1 MAAGHTGGTEDLV
14 GLDVV
19 VTGGAGFIGSH
30 LVERLAEHGV
40 GRLAVI
46 DDLSTGSMKNLAS
59 AAGVVEMQRGDIR
72 DPAVAK
78 RASDADVVFHLAVR
92 NVRASIRDPAENLSV
107 NADGTLSILEAMR
120 LGRQGRFVYVS
131 SSEVYGIPTT
141 GEFRETTLPAPTTV
155 YGAGKLAGELVAL
168 AYHRTYGMDT
178 QVVRPFNNFGPRS
191 HFEGDSGE
199 VLPKFILRALA
210 GRPLVVHGDG
220 SQTRDFMYVADTA
233 RWLVQLATLPSLVG
247 EVVNIGTGRDI
258 AIVDLA
264 AMVLEATGS
273 SSEVAHVDP
282 RPGDLPR
289 LCADVA
295 KVRSYVPFALPTSF
309 EEGLAATIAHFR
321 GQDVESLLAR
331 EVGNNWV

>member
-1 MAAGHTGGTEDLV
+1 MAGSHTGGMTGLA

-30 LVERLAEHGV
+30 LVERLAQDGV
-40 GRLAVI
+40 GRLTVI
-46 DDLSTGSMKNLAS
+46 DDLSTGSTANLAS
-59 AAGVVEMQRGDIR
+59 AAGAVEMQRGDIR

-78 RASDADVVFHLAVR
+78 RAGDADVVFHLAVR
-92 NVRASIRDPAENLSV
+92 NVRASIREPAENLSV
-107 NADGTLSILEAMR
+107 NADGTLSVLEAMR

-131 SSEVYGIPTT
+131 SSEVYGIPPS
-141 GEFRETTLPAPTTV
+141 GDYRESTLPAPTTV

-178 QVVRPFNNFGPRS
+178 RVVRPFNNYGPRS

-220 SQTRDFMYVADTA
+220 SQTRDFMYVSDTA

-258 AIVDLA
+258 AITDLA

-273 SSEVAHVDP
+273 SSEVAHVAP

-289 LCADVA
+289 LCADVT
-295 KVRSYVPFALPTSF
+295 KVSTHVPFTLPTTF

-321 GQDVESLLAR
+321 GRDVEALLAR
-331 EVGNNWV
+331 EVGNNWT